1 MLEPGDEAV
10 SLQYW
15 LNTKYWPIALAVV
28 LNAALISTFARP
40 HPQPSLK
47 HKPQLCLACMLNL
60 EMQTDRQY
68 YCIA

>member
-1 MLEPGDEAV
+1 MLEPGEEGV

-28 LNAALISTFARP
+28 LNAALISTLVTL

-47 HKPQLCLACMLNL
+47 HRPQLCLACMLNL
-60 EMQTDRQY
+60 DMQTDRQY
-68 YCIA
+68 YRIA